1 MEIKIWYE
9 ERKCGDFAYL
19 IERREKVG
27 GMNEEEVM
35 MMNGAR
41 IEIVDFWAL

>member
-27 GMNEEEVM
+27 GMNEERRE
-35 MMNGAR
+35 
-41 IEIVDFWAL
+41 EKALKRVWQLCDMI